1 MADTDLQVKFTADTA
16 GVSSA
21 AVVMQTTLKDIAAQV
36 QAVNASMTSM
46 ASAALTP
53 FNASAAGAKAAANQV
68 IQTIQSQVRAQ
79 QEAIREQMLDV
90 QQADKEGLIS
100 HQQAH
105 SQTLALIAQQQAV
118 AIDAAQAIA
127 AARISADQTALQSAT
142 LSSAD
147 FIRLLRDEQAAN
159 DQANRA
165 MAAANLSASRQR
177 SADSRREA
185 EQYKQQWDQS
195 IGMVTRDFAQG
206 VVQMAEGTKS
216 FSKVMASI
224 GNQIL
229 TKFAEVVA
237 KIVSDWIFAEATK
250 TSATQAGFVVRSAYD
265 VQAAQQTQ
273 STSFLTAQKVALNN
287 AVQAASGAYASAST
301 IPLVGWLIA
310 PAAAAA
316 AFSAVE
322 AFGALASAAGG
333 YDIPAGVNPLV
344 QAHASEM
351 ILPASIANPLR
362 AQLAA
367 ANFNGSSATS
377 DGGAGGGD
385 THIHNWHLHGVM
397 DGASLRRVLESNRG
411 DHAAAME
418 SLVRSRNGKGFGG

>member
-16 GVSSA
+16 QVASA
-21 AVVMQTTLKDIAAQV
+21 AVQMQSTLKDIAGTV
-36 QAVNASMTSM
+36 QTLNAAMTAFA
-46 ASAALTP
+46 ASAATP
-53 FNASAAGAKAAANQV
+53 FNASAASAKAAGKEIV
-68 IQTIQSQVRAQ
+68 EEIQEQLRAR
-79 QEAIREQMLDV
+79 QEAIREQLLDV
-90 QQADKEGLIS
+90 QLADKEGLVS

-105 SQTLALIAQQQAV
+105 AATLALIDEESNATV
-118 AIDAAQAIA
+118 RAAQAMA
-127 AARISADQTALQSAT
+127 DARVTTADRAEKMISAAQL
-142 LSSAD
+142 
-147 FIRLLRDEQAAN
+147 AAN
-159 DQANRA
+159 
-165 MAAANLSASRQR
+165 RQR

-206 VVQMAEGTKS
+206 VVQMAEGSKS
-216 FSKVMASI
+216 FGQVMASV

-229 TKFAEVVA
+229 THFAQVA
-237 KIVSDWIFAEATK
+237 AKMVSDWIFAEATK
-250 TSATQAGFVVRSAYD
+250 TSATQAGSVVRAASD
-265 VQAAQQTQ
+265 VQAAQQSQ
-273 STSFLTAQKVALNN
+273 SISFLAAQKIAFNN
-287 AVQAASGAYASAST
+287 AVQAASAAYASAAT
-301 IPLVGWLIA
+301 VPLVGWLLA

-322 AFGALASAAGG
+322 AYGALASAAGG
-333 YDIPAGVNPLV
+333 YDIPAGINPLV
-344 QAHASEM
+344 QTHANEM

-367 ANFNGSSATS
+367 AQFGGPLAAN
-377 DGGAGGGD
+377 DGAAGGGE

-418 SLVRSRNGKGFGG
+418 SLVRSRNGRGFGG